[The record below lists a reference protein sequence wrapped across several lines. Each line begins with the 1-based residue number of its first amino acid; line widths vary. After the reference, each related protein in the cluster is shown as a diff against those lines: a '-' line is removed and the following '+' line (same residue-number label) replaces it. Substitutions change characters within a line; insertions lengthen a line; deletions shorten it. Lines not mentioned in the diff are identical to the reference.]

1 MPPPHWDPH
10 ISFLTG
16 KKFNKESF
24 VCLLSPRMRKSTTFF
39 DSKYWITDSLC
50 QWHLDSGFHSLVG
63 FRIPFVGGI
72 PDSLSHSPDSKA
84 QYSGLIPQSKI
95 FRIVESLHGA
105 TIKNT
110 VFLSVC
116 FLTATWT
123 NFLSLTNS
131 ERMISGAS
139 LRKDL
144 MK

>member
-1 MPPPHWDPH
+1 MD
-10 ISFLTG
+10 SRLTVLDYG
-16 KKFNKESF
+16 QS
-24 VCLLSPRMRKSTTFF
+24 LSVA
-39 DSKYWITDSLC
+39 L
-50 QWHLDSGFHSLVG
+50 G

-116 FLTATWT
+116 FLTAT
-123 NFLSLTNS
+123 
-131 ERMISGAS
+131 
-139 LRKDL
+139 
-144 MK
+144 